1 MSTPLKAIRR
11 KCIECSGNS
20 VKNVASCDITDCDLH
35 PYRFGKNPKR
45 KGVGNVKNIVAVQS
59 IHSITLATNPPTQPQ
74 GKSKQNDFRGCPPIV
89 SEDSVG
95 GAK

>member
-20 VKNVASCDITDCDLH
+20 VKNVTSCDITDCDLH
-35 PYRFGKNPKR
+35 PYRFGRNPKR
-45 KGVGNVKNIVAVQS
+45 EGVGSVKNIVVIQS
-59 IHSITLATNPPTQPQ
+59 IPSITLAKNPPTQHQ
-74 GKSKQNDFRGCPPIV
+74 SKSKRNDFRRCPPIV